1 MCVSR
6 LRRLGLITV
15 PLVALVLTLTATQAS
30 ADTDFYQFVSKW
42 SGKCM
47 DLRDQE
53 ATSDTPHVQQMRCKD
68 NVSNQ
73 QWSPVLQTNGT
84 ILLVSKRNGKCM
96 SVDGHADFAGAL
108 IVTQSCFTVDDS
120 QQWRFVTNP
129 FSNATG
135 SAWLVNAHSGK
146 CVELPGWNTSDGLLL
161 AQSDCVGGW
170 KQYWDSIGL

>member
-1 MCVSR
+1 MSR
-6 LRRLGLITV
+6 LRRLGLLTL
-15 PLVALVLTLTATQAS
+15 PLVALALGLTAAPAS
-30 ADTDFYQFVSKW
+30 ADTDWYQFSSKW

-53 ATSDTPHVQQMRCKD
+53 ANSATPHVQQWSCKN

-84 ILLVSKRNGKCM
+84 VQLVSNRTGKCL

-108 IVTQSCFTVDDS
+108 IVTASCFTADAW
-120 QQWRFVTNP
+120 QQWRFQTNP
-129 FSNATG
+129 FPNATG
-135 SAWLVNAHSGK
+135 SAWLVNSHSGK
-146 CVELPGWNTSDGLLL
+146 CVELPGWNTDDGLLL

-170 KQYWDSIGL
+170 KQYWDTIAH